1 MCMREKYTETPN
13 LTFKSIFTRLLEQ
26 GEKYL
31 IWKCDMKMVRDAGFE
46 KLKTSD
52 NERTPTTNK

>member
-1 MCMREKYTETPN
+1 MKEAKCMREKYTETPN

-31 IWKCDMKMVRDAGFE
+31 IMEM
-46 KLKTSD
+46 
-52 NERTPTTNK
+52 